1 MKVLKGTTVNYYDLA
16 IVGLGYE
23 SRAITTCNSVKDNLN
38 SIIAVGY
45 REHTSAYSYKSNYS
59 FYQEVNANII
69 EENDQELFKK
79 LHSII
84 NTDWAN
90 RQINCLLDITVMS
103 RTRLATILMLLME
116 NLKKGSTIRICYE
129 LAE

>member
-59 FYQEVNANII
+59 
-69 EENDQELFKK
+69 
-79 LHSII
+79 SI
-84 NTDWAN
+84 
-90 RQINCLLDITVMS
+90 R
-103 RTRLATILMLLME
+103 
-116 NLKKGSTIRICYE
+116 K
-129 LAE
+129 